1 MITGKV
7 DHINAQKM
15 YRTELVVDGVNI
27 FRDKGQKSILRCRV
41 YSWDKEIT
49 DTLPASSFVWH
60 RNSGREDLDADWD
73 SSHTGM
79 KSITVTTEDVTDNAS
94 FYCEITI

>member
-1 MITGKV
+1 
-7 DHINAQKM
+7 M

-27 FRDKGQKSILRCRV
+27 FRDKGQRSILRCRV

-49 DTLPASSFVWH
+49 DTLPASSFFWH

-73 SSHTGM
+73 SSIAG
-79 KSITVTTEDVTDNAS
+79 
-94 FYCEITI
+94 

>member
-1 MITGKV
+1 
-7 DHINAQKM
+7 M

-49 DTLPASSFVWH
+49 NTLLPAAL
-60 RNSGREDLDADWD
+60 SG
-73 SSHTGM
+73 TGILAGKTSM
-79 KSITVTTEDVTDNAS
+79 PIGTVHIRA
-94 FYCEITI
+94 